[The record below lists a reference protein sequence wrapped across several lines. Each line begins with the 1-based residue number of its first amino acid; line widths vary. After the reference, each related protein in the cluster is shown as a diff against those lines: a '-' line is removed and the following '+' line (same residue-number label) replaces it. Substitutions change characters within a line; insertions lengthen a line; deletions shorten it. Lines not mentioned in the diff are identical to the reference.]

1 VNKQPIAVSVQSTDE
16 PGLRKLLAQD
26 PSIPASCRTRIVL
39 ARALLAQ
46 HAPSQELVEAAG
58 NNFCGPDPLFYWD
71 LAAELNER
79 GEYLGEAL
87 QYATWSAR
95 RHANDAIGQLNPA
108 LLIASIQIKRG
119 ELDLVISSLSKSR
132 EADSGA
138 FAWLGLAYEK
148 TNQVD
153 RAIEAY
159 IQSVGAQEIWS
170 TIPPQGERRSMR
182 LPEFNLEEMYR
193 KRYGSLEGL
202 AARIKTARRAAF
214 RVLYVDPF
222 RIKNPTFQWML
233 YDLNSGYVS
242 LANYLGRI
250 VVLCFVP
257 TEYEPVLQ
265 ELKHLQTLSEE
276 YKDGEVV
283 FLVVDV
289 HLEKFPSA
297 TRRQD
302 VAEALIKAGITL
314 PATMEVFDTVRKCY
328 MMTGVGGPTS
338 GVVIID
344 STHRQAFLT
353 GGISQE
359 YVPRITKILDYLL
372 QEPLS

>member
-1 VNKQPIAVSVQSTDE
+1 
-16 PGLRKLLAQD
+16 
-26 PSIPASCRTRIVL
+26 
-39 ARALLAQ
+39 
-46 HAPSQELVEAAG
+46 
-58 NNFCGPDPLFYWD
+58 
-71 LAAELNER
+71 
-79 GEYLGEAL
+79 
-87 QYATWSAR
+87 
-95 RHANDAIGQLNPA
+95 
-108 LLIASIQIKRG
+108 
-119 ELDLVISSLSKSR
+119 
-132 EADSGA
+132 
-138 FAWLGLAYEK
+138 
-148 TNQVD
+148 
-153 RAIEAY
+153 
-159 IQSVGAQEIWS
+159 
-170 TIPPQGERRSMR
+170 MR